1 MRNLIGIALF
11 VLALALIGAWC
22 LGDKFGPAVE
32 VARDNARDRLLA
44 IVDQEKLSLKTA
56 EMSVAKAEAAAAK
69 TRRAVAAGRVK
80 ASQIAH
86 EIAIC
91 SRAIQREKADLASIE
106 ARLVSDQHIVLISGR
121 KLTLAEAT
129 DRVSQSRERLAL
141 ATEKLGFLEK
151 LHVTHQH
158 RARMLEIVHRQF
170 PGKLAGLRQSVVLL
184 REKIAAAEQ
193 YSRWVDEFSDDDS
206 AKTALMEAQES
217 LEAAHAATDR
227 RLIEVDVFL
236 ETLTGQN
243 QVAAVTEESESGD
256 ADELIAEIRDILDDP
271 HDGLS
276 VTRVDGDKS
285 GGKQ

>member
-22 LGDKFGPAVE
+22 LGDKLLPAVE

-44 IVDQEKLSLKTA
+44 MVDQEKLSLKTA

-80 ASQIAH
+80 ASQIAR

-91 SRAIQREKADLASIE
+91 SRSIQREKADLASIE
-106 ARLVSDQHIVLISGR
+106 ARLVADQHIVLISGR
-121 KLTLAEAT
+121 KLSLAEAT

-170 PGKLAGLRQSVVLL
+170 PHKLSGLRQSVVLL

-206 AKTALMEAQES
+206 ARTALMEAQES

-271 HDGLS
+271 HGGLS